1 MRDSL
6 AFCTSIMVS
15 NCFGKAAKTKKVLRI
30 VKMDG
35 KLLEMKSPVKVEEIL
50 RSFSGSGI
58 GVSEKA
64 SEFLPLNYQLKLG
77 KVYYVIPSINS
88 EKEKAVQVEAKAEGE
103 AEATAKAGGVKRIKV
118 VITKKQLQQ
127 LLEKQLS
134 MEEVL
139 LAVGRSSSSSASWE
153 VESPTTSNWKPK
165 LEAIPEGSE

>member
-15 NCFGKAAKTKKVLRI
+15 NCFGKATKNKKVLRI
-30 VKMDG
+30 VKVDG

-50 RSFSGSGI
+50 TSFSGSGI

-88 EKEKAVQVEAKAEGE
+88 EKEKAVE
-103 AEATAKAGGVKRIKV
+103 AETDAKAGGVKRIKV

-134 MEEVL
+134 IEEVL
-139 LAVGRSSSSSASWE
+139 LAVERRSSSTSSASWE
-153 VESPTTSNWKPK
+153 VESPTRSNWKPK

>member
-15 NCFGKAAKTKKVLRI
+15 NCFGKATKNKKVLRI

-50 RSFSGSGI
+50 RSFSCSGI

-88 EKEKAVQVEAKAEGE
+88 DKEKAVE
-103 AEATAKAGGVKRIKV
+103 AEAEAKAGGVKRIKV

-139 LAVGRSSSSSASWE
+139 LAVGRRSSSSSSASWD
-153 VESPTTSNWKPK
+153 VKSPTSNWKPK
-165 LEAIPEGSE
+165 LQAIPEGSE